1 MNYQDWEPV
10 VIYKNKNDKNDKNNN
25 NNNKVQN
32 YSGTNV
38 LKKLENDEI
47 SSLPKIDFNISK
59 ELIKKRNLV
68 NITQKELAQALNLPI
83 NIITE
88 LENGKSGI
96 NKGLVNKIN
105 KYLDKLSK
113 TIG

>member
-1 MNYQDWEPV
+1 MDYQNWEPV
-10 VIYKNKNDKNDKNNN
+10 VIYGNKNNN
-25 NNNKVQN
+25 SNSNSNSTQN

-47 SSLPKIDFNISK
+47 STLPKIDFNISK

-68 NITQKELAQALNLPI
+68 NITQKQLAQALNLPI
-83 NIITE
+83 NIISE
-88 LENGKSGI
+88 LENGKSSI

-105 KYLDKLSK
+105 RYLDKL
-113 TIG
+113 